1 MDDFPRDAMIKDLIE
16 RLRSQI
22 SGLVPN
28 EAMEPMLERVR
39 ASARNLFADL
49 ELVSRSEM
57 ARHLETVQ
65 SLRDT
70 VAALEQRIRALESH
84 AD

>member
-1 MDDFPRDAMIKDLIE
+1 MDDSPRDAVIRDLIE

-28 EAMEPMLERVR
+28 EALEPMLERVR

-70 VAALEQRIRALESH
+70 VAALEQRIRALESQ

>member
-1 MDDFPRDAMIKDLIE
+1 MDDSPRDAVIRDLIE

-70 VAALEQRIRALESH
+70 VAALEQRIRALESQP
-84 AD
+84 D

>member
-1 MDDFPRDAMIKDLIE
+1 MDDSPRDAVIRDLIE

-22 SGLVPN
+22 SGLVPS
-28 EAMEPMLERVR
+28 EAIEPMLERVR
-39 ASARNLFADL
+39 ASARHLFADL
-49 ELVSRSEM
+49 ELVPRSEM

-65 SLRDT
+65 SLRNT
-70 VAALEQRIRALESH
+70 VAALEQRVRALESH

>member
-1 MDDFPRDAMIKDLIE
+1 MDDSPRDAVIRDLIE

-39 ASARNLFADL
+39 ASARNLFVDL

-70 VAALEQRIRALESH
+70 VAALEQRIRALESQT
-84 AD
+84 D

>member
-1 MDDFPRDAMIKDLIE
+1 MDDSPRDAVIRDLIE

-70 VAALEQRIRALESH
+70 VAALEQRIRALESQT
-84 AD
+84 D